1 MISDFPIYIYIDVTI
16 CISFRYIYIITRNI
30 IYIYKTL
37 ERFVIYIYT
46 HFYST
51 CICVNI
57 VLYIY
62 IHRVAIYTELHH
74 SFRHFPTN
82 YIGLCLITRLD
93 LVTGLGKCP
102 SIVGSLPH
110 SFFSG
115 YISLS
120 FLVIPPF
127 FRSFPRS
134 ITIYHLVG
142 GFKHF

>member
-1 MISDFPIYIYIDVTI
+1 MYFIYIYIHVI
-16 CISFRYIYIITRNI
+16 LY

-37 ERFVIYIYT
+37 EIFVIYI
-46 HFYST
+46 HIYST

-62 IHRVAIYTELHH
+62 IYTELHP

-134 ITIYHLVG
+134 ITTYHLVG